1 MNELIVLTLP
11 MIFGIV
17 LGVFYFGGLWLTLR
31 HLSGSQQPALLAMG
45 SFLGRSIVCV
55 FGFYLIAS
63 DGWEGLVFSLAGFI
77 LAKLVL
83 THRLGH
89 HDYVEAG

>member
-1 MNELIVLTLP
+1 MNEFLVLTIPL
-11 MIFGIV
+11 IFGIV

-31 HLSGSQQPALLAMG
+31 HFPGSPQPALIAIG

-55 FGFYLIAS
+55 FGFYLIAIN
-63 DGWEGLVFSLAGFI
+63 GWEGLVLGLAGFI
-77 LAKLVL
+77 LAKLAL

-89 HDYVEAG
+89 RDYKEAR